1 MAAHGELNNHH
12 PLVFELFV
20 SAVLHVQPHD
30 LGVSLYE
37 PLLVHVE
44 HARYYVR
51 IVGVDRLDLLVF
63 VDADVVGLGEAH
75 LGVHGDDAVVK
86 KLGLEWNQRRLGEA
100 RMGKRGAI

>member
-20 SAVLHVQPHD
+20 CAVLHVQPHD
-30 LGVSLYE
+30 LVVSLCE

-51 IVGVDRLDLLVF
+51 IVGVDLLDLFVF
-63 VDADVVGLGEAH
+63 MDADAVGLGWGKEERYDKKIG
-75 LGVHGDDAVVK
+75 LQWNRR
-86 KLGLEWNQRRLGEA
+86 KLG
-100 RMGKRGAI
+100 